1 MLFENS
7 VDRFNESLFHLSQ
20 QSFVSSF
27 SVLILFLELVIS
39 GGFDSLEATNEF
51 DMVVKSSVHQG
62 TAFLERG
69 VEDDGLVDDLD
80 L

>member
-1 MLFENS
+1 
-7 VDRFNESLFHLSQ
+7 
-20 QSFVSSF
+20 
-27 SVLILFLELVIS
+27 LILFLELVIS